1 MPPDGAVAL
10 VAAPRH
16 LRLVERPL
24 RIIDVA
30 LFYGERSGGIRTYLD
45 AKARFAAT
53 TPAFEH
59 HVIVPGAAR
68 STTARAG
75 ATVHAIR
82 SVTVNRANG
91 YRLPLGGDA
100 LASTLIGLRPD
111 VVLLHDSFWHP
122 RQVCRLVQQGG
133 GVAVMVHHGSAQLD
147 AHAWPGPTGLY
158 ARGFRAWLQRA
169 YVDADAV
176 MSACDPWEDTHR
188 TATIPLRL
196 GLHPA
201 FVPKPAIDRGDH
213 VLYVGRLAREKGIFT
228 LLEATARSRRKWPL
242 RLIGSGPAEGL
253 VRARA
258 RRLGIERRLQVR
270 PFVADPEAL
279 AREYAGA
286 RCVVMPGHLETFGL
300 VALEAAACAAPVVAC
315 ETAPSAAALG
325 IRCRTFRAQD
335 AACLLTAIEWART
348 AVPDPVEAL
357 TLARDHSWNAAFG
370 AELDDLRE
378 LARC

>member
-1 MPPDGAVAL
+1 MSPDGAVAL
-10 VAAPRH
+10 LAAPRH
-16 LRLVERPL
+16 LRLLERPL
-24 RIIDVA
+24 RVIDVA

-53 TPAFEH
+53 TPTFEH

-68 STTARAG
+68 NTTARAG
-75 ATVHAIR
+75 ATVHTIR

-100 LASTLIGLRPD
+100 LVATLVGLRPD

-133 GVAVMVHHGSAQLD
+133 GVAVMVHHGSAELD
-147 AHAWPGPTGLY
+147 AHAWPGPAGLY
-158 ARGFRAWLQRA
+158 TRGFRAWLQRA
-169 YVDADAV
+169 YEEADAV

-201 FVPKPAIDRGDH
+201 FVPQPEVDRGDH
-213 VLYVGRLAREKGIFT
+213 VLYVGRLAREKGILT
-228 LLEATARSRRKWPL
+228 LLEAAARSRHPWPL

-258 RRLGIERRLQVR
+258 RRLGIEWRLQVR
-270 PFVADPEAL
+270 PFLADPEEL

-300 VALEAAACAAPVVAC
+300 VALEAAACGASVVAC

-325 IRCRTFRAQD
+325 TRCHTFPAQD
-335 AACLLTAIEWART
+335 APLLLKAIDWART
-348 AVPDPVEAL
+348 DVPDRAEAL
-357 TLARDHSWNAAFG
+357 TLARDHSWTAAFS

>member
-1 MPPDGAVAL
+1 MPPDGALAL
-10 VAAPRH
+10 LTAPRH
-16 LRLVERPL
+16 LRLVARPL
-24 RIIDVA
+24 RVVDVA

-53 TPAFEH
+53 AATIEH
-59 HVIVPGAAR
+59 HVIVPGTAR
-68 STTARAG
+68 ATTARAG
-75 ATVHAIR
+75 ATVHTIR

-100 LASTLIGLRPD
+100 LAATLRGLHPD
-111 VVLLHDSFWHP
+111 VVLLHDSFWRP

-133 GVAVMVHHGSAQLD
+133 GVAVMVHHGSAELD
-147 AHAWPGPTGLY
+147 AHAWPGPAALY
-158 ARGFRAWLQRA
+158 ARGFRAWLQHA

-176 MSACDPWEDTHR
+176 MSACDPWKDTHR

-196 GLHPA
+196 GLHQA
-201 FVPKPAIDRGDH
+201 FVPQPAVHRGDH
-213 VLYVGRLAREKGIFT
+213 VLYVGRLAREKGILT
-228 LLEATARSRRKWPL
+228 LLEAAARSRDAWSL

-258 RRLGIERRLQVR
+258 RRLGIEQRLQVR

-300 VALEAAACAAPVVAC
+300 VALEGAACGAPVVAC
-315 ETAPSAAALG
+315 ETAPSVAALG
-325 IRCRTFRAQD
+325 ARCRTFPAQD
-335 AACLLTAIEWART
+335 AARLLTAIECART
-348 AVPDPVEAL
+348 DLPDRGEAL
-357 TLARDHSWNAAFG
+357 ALARNHSWNAAFA
-370 AELDDLRE
+370 AELADVRE
-378 LARC
+378 LAGC